1 MSREIVVRPSSGW
14 MPLVLNIL
22 LYPCLIALFIGT
34 VVNLDQHNLPPSVG
48 VPFLIGCI
56 LALVANIIATGG
68 FIVLQP
74 NVAAVLTLFGKYS
87 GTVKENGFWWVNPF
101 KVKRKVSLRSHNLNG
116 ERLKVND
123 KAGNPIEIA
132 AVIVWKVQDTFAACF
147 EVESYQDYVKVQSES
162 ALRHL
167 ASSYPYDSWEEGD
180 EHAHAHSLRG
190 NIDQVCEALEVE
202 LAERLKKA
210 GVRVE
215 EARLSHLAYAPE
227 IAEAMLRR
235 QQASAI
241 IAARRKI
248 VDGAVGMVQMA
259 LEHLSKEGI
268 VTLDEERKAQ
278 MVSNLLVVLCGE
290 KEAHPVINA
299 GTLY

>member
-1 MSREIVVRPSSGW
+1 MSREIVVRPVSGW
-14 MPLVLNIL
+14 AMLVLNIL
-22 LYPCLIALFIGT
+22 LYPMGVAGFIMAAISLENRTIPQGGGILFLFAC
-34 VVNLDQHNLPPSVG
+34 V
-48 VPFLIGCI
+48 FL
-56 LALVANIIATGG
+56 LVCNGFISGG

-87 GTVKENGFWWVNPF
+87 GTAKENGFFWVNPF

-116 ERLKVND
+116 DRLKVND

-147 EVESYQDYVKVQSES
+147 EVESYLDYVKVQSES
-162 ALRHL
+162 AIRHL

-180 EHAHAHSLRG
+180 EHAVSLRG
-190 NIDQVCEALEVE
+190 NIDQVCKALEEE
-202 LAERLKKA
+202 LTERLKKA
-210 GVRVE
+210 GIKVE

-241 IAARRKI
+241 IAARQKI

-259 LEHLSKEGI
+259 LARLSSEGI
-268 VTLDEERKAQ
+268 VKLDEERKAQ

-299 GTLY
+299 GSLY